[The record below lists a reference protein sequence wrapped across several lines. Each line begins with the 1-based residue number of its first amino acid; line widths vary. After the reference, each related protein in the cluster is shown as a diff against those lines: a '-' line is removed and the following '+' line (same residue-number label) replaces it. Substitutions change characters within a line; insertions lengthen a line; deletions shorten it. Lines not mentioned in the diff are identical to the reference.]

1 MSDQPPLLEGPS
13 NNSLL
18 LEGGRDQSLEG
29 PTSNQSLLLE
39 ALKEPSNQVDQ
50 STEPVQSN
58 RSIWLC
64 IIEHMKNSSA
74 DEESRVKDIMNILG
88 SKRRDISH
96 SLMRQ
101 IGTLND
107 PNSPE
112 LEVFL
117 NKTLDKLDQLNQ
129 QSLTDLENR
138 FDNEIDL
145 KDTDVG
151 DFDF

>member
-1 MSDQPPLLEGPS
+1 VCVS

-29 PTSNQSLLLE
+29 PNSNQSLLLE

-58 RSIWLC
+58 RSIRLC
-64 IIEHMKNSSA
+64 IIEHMKKSSA

-88 SKRRDISH
+88 CKRSDISH

-101 IGTLND
+101 IGTLNY

-117 NKTLDKLDQLNQ
+117 NKTLDKLDQLKQ
-129 QSLTDLENR
+129 QTLTDLENR

-145 KDTDVG
+145 KATDVG

>member
-1 MSDQPPLLEGPS
+1 VCVCES

-58 RSIWLC
+58 RSIRLC
-64 IIEHMKNSSA
+64 IIEHMKNSST
-74 DEESRVKDIMNILG
+74 DEESKVKDIMNILG
-88 SKRRDISH
+88 SKRSDISH
-96 SLMRQ
+96 SLMRH

-107 PNSPE
+107 PNSLE
-112 LEVFL
+112 LEIFL

-129 QSLTDLENR
+129 QTLTDLENR

-145 KDTDVG
+145 KDIDVG